1 MNRHDVHVVA
11 CMLAVLASVWLSG
24 CAENGPAASH
34 EAPVAHA
41 ERRPLGMTEAY
52 ALEVCARCDARLGTR
67 GESLAW
73 TVNGRELR
81 VCSPACLGAAKA
93 NPDAILAHA
102 DALMAAD
109 QRPWYPLKTSIVSG
123 RSLGSE
129 TLDVIVGNR
138 LFRLAA
144 SDEYEALLR
153 DLPRWWRVLDDEVVA
168 RQSAGYPLPTK
179 CPVQG
184 DILESDVP
192 RDVVV
197 ANRMIR
203 VCCDRCVRMVRARP
217 TLYLGIV
224 ECATRQA
231 QGETRSRD
239 RDGQEH

>member
-11 CMLAVLASVWLSG
+11 YLLAVLPSVWLLG
-24 CAENGPAASH
+24 CTASTPAARQGDH
-34 EAPVAHA
+34 VTHA
-41 ERRPLGMTEAY
+41 DRRPLGMTEAY
-52 ALEVCARCDARLGTR
+52 ALEVCARCEARLGTR

-81 VCSPACLGAAKA
+81 VCGPACLDAAKA
-93 NPDAILAHA
+93 NSDASFAHA
-102 DALMAAD
+102 DALMVAD
-109 QRPWYPLKTSIVSG
+109 QRPWYPIETSIVSG

-129 TLDVIVGNR
+129 ALDVIVGNR

-144 SDEYEALLR
+144 SEEYEVLLR
-153 DLPRWWRVLDDEVVA
+153 DLPRWWRTLDDEVVA

-184 DILESDVP
+184 DILDSDVP

-203 VCCDRCVRMVRARP
+203 VCCERCARMVRARP

-231 QGETRSRD
+231 QPEPRSRD
-239 RDGQEH
+239 RDRLER